1 MQVEFETLEYKLDQ
15 LVQLSTRLRA
25 ENHKLRQELVT
36 ALSYG
41 KQCDDKIMSAQLR
54 LEKLLAALPADEK

>member
-1 MQVEFETLEYKLDQ
+1 MQVEFETLEHKLNQ
-15 LVQLSTRLRA
+15 LVQLSARLRA

-41 KQCDDKIMSAQLR
+41 KQCDEKINNAQSR
-54 LEKLLAALPADEK
+54 LERILTSLPADDK

>member
-1 MQVEFETLEYKLDQ
+1 MQAEFDTLEHKLKQ

-41 KQCDDKIMSAQLR
+41 KQCDDKVSSAQSR
-54 LEKLLAALPADEK
+54 LERLLESLPVDEK

>member
-1 MQVEFETLEYKLDQ
+1 MQVEFETLEHKLNQ

-41 KQCDDKIMSAQLR
+41 KHCDEKVGIAQSR
-54 LEKLLAALPADEK
+54 LEKLLDALPADEK

>member
-1 MQVEFETLEYKLDQ
+1 MQVEFETLEVKLNQ

-25 ENHKLRQELVT
+25 ENHKLRQELVM

-41 KQCDDKIMSAQLR
+41 KQCDDKINNAQSR
-54 LEKLLAALPADEK
+54 LERLLSALPVDEK

>member
-1 MQVEFETLEYKLDQ
+1 MQAEFEALEHKLNQ

-36 ALSYG
+36 ALSHG
-41 KQCDDKIMSAQLR
+41 KQCDDKISSAQLR
-54 LEKLLAALPADEK
+54 LERLLDSLPVDEK

>member
-1 MQVEFETLEYKLDQ
+1 MQVEFEALELKLNQ

-41 KQCDDKIMSAQLR
+41 KQCDEKINTAQSR
-54 LEKLLAALPADEK
+54 LERLLDTIPVDEK

>member
-1 MQVEFETLEYKLDQ
+1 MQVEFEALEHKLNQ

-36 ALSYG
+36 ALSYS
-41 KQCDDKIMSAQLR
+41 KQCDEKISSAQMR
-54 LEKLLAALPADEK
+54 LERILTSLPADEK

>member
-1 MQVEFETLEYKLDQ
+1 MQVEFETLEHKLNQ

-41 KQCDDKIMSAQLR
+41 RQCDEKISSAQSR
-54 LEKLLAALPADEK
+54 LERLLASIPAEDK

>member
-1 MQVEFETLEYKLDQ
+1 MQAEFDALENKLTQ

-41 KQCDDKIMSAQLR
+41 KQCDEKISSAQSH
-54 LEKLLAALPADEK
+54 LERLLASIPADEK

>member
-1 MQVEFETLEYKLDQ
+1 MQAEFEALEHKLNQ

-36 ALSYG
+36 ALSHG
-41 KQCDDKIMSAQLR
+41 RQCDDKISSAQSR
-54 LEKLLAALPADEK
+54 LERILESLPGDDK

>member
-1 MQVEFETLEYKLDQ
+1 MQVEFEALEHKLTQ

-36 ALSYG
+36 ALSHG
-41 KQCDDKIMSAQLR
+41 KQCDEKINAAQTR
-54 LEKLLAALPADEK
+54 LERLLGTLPADEK

>member
-1 MQVEFETLEYKLDQ
+1 MQIEFETLEHKLAQ

-25 ENHKLRQELVT
+25 ENHKLRQELVN

-41 KQCDDKIMSAQLR
+41 KQCDNKINTAQSR
-54 LEKLLAALPADEK
+54 LERLLDSLPEEK

>member
-1 MQVEFETLEYKLDQ
+1 MQVEFEALEQKLNQ

-25 ENHKLRQELVT
+25 ENHRLRQELVT

-41 KQCDDKIMSAQLR
+41 KQCDEKMSSAQLR
-54 LEKLLAALPADEK
+54 LEKILISLPDDEK

>member
-1 MQVEFETLEYKLDQ
+1 MQVEFEALEHKLTQ
-15 LVQLSTRLRA
+15 LLQLSTRLRA

-41 KQCDDKIMSAQLR
+41 KQCDERISSAQSR
-54 LEKLLAALPADEK
+54 LEKIVASIPVDEK

>member
-1 MQVEFETLEYKLDQ
+1 MQAEFDALEHKLNQ

-41 KQCDDKIMSAQLR
+41 KQCDDKVSSAQSR
-54 LEKLLAALPADEK
+54 LERLLESLPVDEK

>member
-1 MQVEFETLEYKLDQ
+1 MQIEFEALEHKLSQ

-25 ENHKLRQELVT
+25 ENHKLRQELVN

-41 KQCDDKIMSAQLR
+41 KQCDNKITSAQSR
-54 LEKLLAALPADEK
+54 LERLLASLPDDQK

>member
-1 MQVEFETLEYKLDQ
+1 MQVEFETLEVKLNQ

-25 ENHKLRQELVT
+25 ENHKLRQELVM

-41 KQCDDKIMSAQLR
+41 KQCDDKINNAQSR
-54 LEKLLAALPADEK
+54 LERLLSALPADEK

>member
-1 MQVEFETLEYKLDQ
+1 MQVEFEALELKLNQ

-25 ENHKLRQELVT
+25 ENHRLRQELVT

-41 KQCDDKIMSAQLR
+41 KQCDEKMSNAQAR
-54 LEKLLAALPADEK
+54 LEKILTSLPEDEK

>member
-1 MQVEFETLEYKLDQ
+1 MQVEFETLEYKLNQ

-41 KQCDDKIMSAQLR
+41 KHCDEKVSVAQLR
-54 LEKLLAALPADEK
+54 LERLLDALPVDEK

>member
-1 MQVEFETLEYKLDQ
+1 MQVEFETLEHKLTQ
-15 LVQLSTRLRA
+15 LVQLSARLRA

-41 KQCDDKIMSAQLR
+41 KQCDEKINSAQSR
-54 LEKLLAALPADEK
+54 LERILDSLPADEK

>member
-1 MQVEFETLEYKLDQ
+1 MQVEFDALEHKLNQ

-41 KQCDDKIMSAQLR
+41 KQCDEKISSAQTR
-54 LEKLLAALPADEK
+54 LERILTSLPADEK

>member
-1 MQVEFETLEYKLDQ
+1 MQVEFEALEQKLNQ

-25 ENHKLRQELVT
+25 ENHRLRQELVT

-41 KQCDDKIMSAQLR
+41 KQCDEKMRNAQSR
-54 LEKLLAALPADEK
+54 LEKLLISLPDDEK

>member
-1 MQVEFETLEYKLDQ
+1 MQVEFEALEYKLNQ

-36 ALSYG
+36 ALSHG
-41 KQCDDKIMSAQLR
+41 KQCDDRINSAQVR
-54 LEKLLAALPADEK
+54 LERLLASLPVDEK

>member
-1 MQVEFETLEYKLDQ
+1 MQVEFEALEHKLTQ

-25 ENHKLRQELVT
+25 ENHRLRQELVT

-41 KQCDDKIMSAQLR
+41 KQCDEKISNAQMR
-54 LEKLLAALPADEK
+54 LERLLASLPVDAK